1 MAMTMLNLKH
11 TMYNVLLVIT
21 MLFLLNGCG
30 GEGGD
35 AAGGSENP
43 ITTDNNVNGGLT
55 GRIFT
60 SNGWIIDVQTGKSK
74 RIPGIIWDS
83 YCLDFDIIGNDF
95 DCTDHDPNT
104 KYGSSPDYFAYPSID
119 GSKYIVA
126 INDCVEGYTLDCIEI
141 HNTVTGEL
149 IGDRYTLNKKVDT
162 AKLSRD
168 GEYYAFTFNRA
179 IYVDPP
185 TLLILN
191 NNLNEEVAYTEMSDG
206 NPLAFDWTTGNRI
219 VFAYNGAIYITSP
232 YSTEGSKIFD
242 VRDHPELSHIAGIG
256 GSVRVS
262 PDDTKIAFMLFED
275 HAVTADVPIKQTP
288 WIVNIDGSDLHR
300 FAHVPVSSSGYELF
314 GSLAWSPDGQY
325 ILITEGYSPAPL
337 GTDSSTPGF
346 LYAIPSNSRNVELN
360 QEGNNGIIMLKTNYR
375 NDSQELRYT
384 FNGGGLWWTP

>member
-1 MAMTMLNLKH
+1 MIYSNCAIKFILI
-11 TMYNVLLVIT
+11 LVVT
-21 MLFLLNGCG
+21 SSLLNGCG
-30 GEGGD
+30 GGGGGGD
-35 AAGGSENP
+35 NP
-43 ITTDNNVNGGLT
+43 TPTNNNVNGGLA

-60 SNGWIIDVQTGKSK
+60 TNGWIIDIPTGKGK

-83 YCLDFDIIGNDF
+83 YCIEFDIIGHDF

-104 KYGSSPDYFAYPSID
+104 KYGRSPDYSAYPSID

-126 INDCVEGYTLDCIEI
+126 INNCVEGYTLDCIEI
-141 HNTVTGEL
+141 HDSDTGEL
-149 IGDRYTLNKKVDT
+149 IGERHTLYKEVDK
-162 AKLSRD
+162 ARLSRD

-179 IYVDPP
+179 IYEDPP
-185 TLLILN
+185 TLLVLN
-191 NNLNEEVAYTEMSDG
+191 NSLNEEITYTEMSDD
-206 NPLAFDWTTGNRI
+206 NALAFDWATDNRI
-219 VFAYNGAIYITSP
+219 VYAYNGAIYLTSP

-242 VRDHPELSHIAGIG
+242 VRDHPELSNVAGIG
-256 GSVRVS
+256 ASVRVS
-262 PDDTKIAFMLFED
+262 PDSTKIAFMLFEE
-275 HAVTADVPIKQTP
+275 HAITADVPIPQTP
-288 WIVNIDGSDLHR
+288 WIINIDGSDLHR
-300 FAHVPVSSSGYELF
+300 LAHAPVSSNAHELF

-337 GTDSSTPGF
+337 GTDGSTPGF

>member
-1 MAMTMLNLKH
+1 MLYVNH
-11 TMYNVLLVIT
+11 TIISILLFIV
-21 MLFLLNGCG
+21 MLFLLIGCG
-30 GEGGD
+30 GGGGGD
-35 AAGGSENP
+35 DNGAGENP
-43 ITTDNNVNGGLT
+43 PPISNSVNGGLT

-60 SNGWIIDVQTGKSK
+60 SNGWVIEVQTGKSK

-104 KYGSSPDYFAYPSID
+104 KYGSSADYFAYPSID

-126 INDCVEGYTLDCIEI
+126 INDCVDGYTLDCIEI
-141 HNTVTGEL
+141 HNTKTGEL
-149 IGDRYTLNKKVDT
+149 FGDRYTLNKEVDI

-168 GEYYAFTFNRA
+168 NEYYAFTFNRA

-191 NNLNEEVAYTEMSDG
+191 NDLNEEITYTEMADS
-206 NPLAFDWTTGNRI
+206 NPLSFDWTTDNRI
-219 VFAYNGAIYITSP
+219 VYAYNGAIYITSP

-242 VRDHPELSHIAGIG
+242 VRDHPELSNIAGIG

-262 PDDTKIAFMLFED
+262 PDSTKIAFMLFEE

-288 WIVNIDGSDLHR
+288 WIINIDGSDLHR
-300 FAHVPVSSSGYELF
+300 FAYAPVSSNGYELF
-314 GSLAWSPDGQY
+314 GSLAWSPNGEY

-337 GTDSSTPGF
+337 GTDGSSPGF
-346 LYAIPSNSRNVELN
+346 LYAIPSDSRNIELN
-360 QEGNNGIIMLKTNYR
+360 KDGKNGIIMLKTNYR